1 MVKYNKSDY
10 IFMILLAVE
19 MFSLL
24 QVFITRS
31 RVYAII
37 SCVVYGVILFYAF
50 FMWCYYTR
58 QLEKM
63 TDKNKKKEVK

>member
-1 MVKYNKSDY
+1 
-10 IFMILLAVE
+10 MILLEVE
-19 MFSLL
+19 VFSLIK
-24 QVFITRS
+24 VFITHS

-63 TDKNKKKEVK
+63 NDKNKKKEVK